1 MDEERRLFV
10 WGHAPTIAGYVLD
23 RLDDARVNPW
33 GDRLPPLI
41 MSESKATAGVLTYA
55 VAADYR
61 CPIAGTKGQSR
72 GFLVTEVAPL
82 LIENDRPV
90 LYLGDSDK
98 SGTDIEANTRRVL
111 ERETGRVIEWTRLGM
126 TEQLVEQR
134 GIEPIWKVDGRTK
147 RGHWGVEVESLGQ
160 AGVVDLVRA
169 ALDALLREPIARVRE
184 REERERAEVRGL
196 LDGSAG

>member
-1 MDEERRLFV
+1 
-10 WGHAPTIAGYVLD
+10 
-23 RLDDARVNPW
+23 
-33 GDRLPPLI
+33 
-41 MSESKATAGVLTYA
+41 

-61 CPIAGTKGQSR
+61 CPITGTKGQSR

-134 GIEPIWKVDGRTK
+134 GVEPIWKVDGRTK
-147 RGHWGVEVESLGQ
+147 RGHWAVEVESLGQ